1 MFIEFSEDTRFKQ
14 KYIEEF
20 AQRFSYFNSIVESE
34 CDKAEIYMANYRAF
48 MNALDSKLAS
58 LNSPLNGKLS
68 PYDIIGIAN
77 DVNKGIYE
85 GYRKINVQLN
95 AAKNFSPL
103 HHSLIPN
110 AMNELVYGNYHKIWD
125 ILDPYLREAKLH
137 IALVQM
143 QPFENGN
150 KRTAKILTSIN
161 LIAADL
167 APIAIPPEQ
176 LDEYWSCIDNSSA
189 EDLAELFRIN
199 SEAEL
204 KEMLELYKRM
214 FTKPIVKKRTIK

>member
-1 MFIEFSEDTRFKQ
+1 MFIEFSEDTMFKQ
-14 KYIEEF
+14 KYMEEF
-20 AQRFSYFNSIVESE
+20 AQRFSYFNSVVESE
-34 CDKAEIYMANYRAF
+34 CDKTEIYMANYRAF
-48 MNALDSKLAS
+48 MNALNSKLAS
-58 LNSPLNGKLS
+58 LNSPLNGKLN
-68 PYDIIGIAN
+68 PYDIVDIAN
-77 DVNKGIYE
+77 DVNKGIHE

-95 AAKNFSPL
+95 AATNFTPL
-103 HHSLIPN
+103 YHSLIPN

-161 LIAADL
+161 LMAADL

-176 LDEYWSCIDNSSA
+176 LSDYWTCINNSSS
-189 EDLAELFRIN
+189 EDLAELFRLN
-199 SEAEL
+199 SETEL
-204 KEMLELYKRM
+204 KAMLDLYQNVVLKTNAR
-214 FTKPIVKKRTIK
+214 KRTIK